1 MYEGV
6 CASHYSFN
14 HTMAFKSLARSVT
27 IGLLLLPVVSVTS
40 SLAQDRAAPMTFQ
53 GRYLVSISDA
63 DMVASAYV
71 DGQLGPREG
80 EDALSVIPL
89 NGHVRDLQAYETN
102 AGNSVAGPPVAVAVT
117 PDGRYAVV
125 IETFTPRPDGDAAG
139 QTFADLSHSD
149 RLQIFDLADP
159 TQPQRIQDVAIGE
172 RPDSVSINAD
182 GTLIAVSFHPNG
194 IGQET
199 PLAIIPFNN
208 GQLGEPVFPTVPRF
222 EADDRIIHAEWHPTQ
237 NVLTLVNEPKAEV
250 SFVQVSGQGNTIS
263 LQPWGNVVQAEKAP
277 FMARFTSD
285 GRHVIVNGLYW
296 GADVEGRWSEAPRG
310 SIVSIRLEAGTQADG
325 SPRHALVSRAIT
337 GVSPEGLAIS
347 PDDGY
352 VVTTNLERSYLPYD
366 DERIT
371 WFSSLTLITLDPQT
385 GQLNRV
391 ADYPYDGILP
401 EAAAFDA
408 SGEFVAIANY
418 DHFDDRIVGGSI
430 DFWRIATDP
439 LNPKPM
445 LVQTRYS
452 VPVTRG
458 AHSMVLVP

>member
-1 MYEGV
+1 
-6 CASHYSFN
+6 
-14 HTMAFKSLARSVT
+14 MAFKSLARSVT
-27 IGLLLLPVVSVTS
+27 IGLLLLPVVNVTS

-63 DMVASAYV
+63 DMLASAYV

-89 NGHVRDLQAYETN
+89 DGHVRDLEAYETN
-102 AGNSVAGPPVAVAVT
+102 AGNSVAGPPVAVTVT
-117 PDGRYAVV
+117 PDGRYAIVV
-125 IETFTPRPDGDAAG
+125 ETFTPRPEGDAIG
-139 QTFADLSHSD
+139 QTFADLSHSN
-149 RLQIFDLADP
+149 RLQVFDLADP
-159 TQPQRIQDVAIGE
+159 TQPQRIQDVVIGE
-172 RPDSVSINAD
+172 RPASVSINPD

-208 GQLGEPVFPTVPRF
+208 GQLGESIFPMVPRF
-222 EADDRIIHAEWHPTQ
+222 GADDHIIHAEWHPTR
-237 NVLTLVNEPKAEV
+237 NVLALVNESRGEV
-250 SFVQVSGQGNTIS
+250 SFVDVIAQDNTIR
-263 LQPWGNVVQAEKAP
+263 LQAWGNVVQAEKAP
-277 FMARFTSD
+277 YMARFTSD
-285 GRHVIVNGLYW
+285 GRHIIVNALYW
-296 GADVEGRWSEAPRG
+296 GADVEGLWSEAPRG
-310 SIVSIRLEAGTQADG
+310 SVVSIRLEAGTQADE
-325 SPRHALVSRAIT
+325 SPRHALISRATT
-337 GVSPEGLAIS
+337 GVSPEGIAIS
-347 PDDGY
+347 PDDRY
-352 VVTTNLERSYLPYD
+352 VVTTNLERSYLPYS

-371 WFSSLTLITLDPQT
+371 WFSSLTLLTLDPET

-408 SGEFVAIANY
+408 SGEFLAVANY
-418 DHFDDRIVGGSI
+418 DHFDDRIPGGSI
-430 DFWRIATDP
+430 DFWRVATDP
-439 LNPKPM
+439 LNPQPM

>member
-1 MYEGV
+1 MI
-6 CASHYSFN
+6 
-14 HTMAFKSLARSVT
+14 FKSLAHSVV
-27 IGLLLLPVVSVTS
+27 IGLILLPIVRVFPSF
-40 SLAQDRAAPMTFQ
+40 AQDRAAPMVFQ

-80 EDALSVIPL
+80 QDALSVIPL
-89 NGHVRDLQAYETN
+89 GGHVRDLTAYETN

-117 PDGRYAVV
+117 PDGRHAVV
-125 IETFTPRPDGDAAG
+125 IETFTPRPDGAAAD
-139 QTFADLSHSD
+139 QTFADLRHSN
-149 RLQIFDLADP
+149 RLQIFDLSDP
-159 TQPQRIQDVAIGE
+159 TQPRLVQNVAIGE
-172 RPDSVSINAD
+172 RPDSVSINRD

-199 PLAIIPFNN
+199 PLALIPFNN
-208 GQLGEPVFPTVPRF
+208 GELGEPVFPTVPRF
-222 EADDRIIHAEWHPTQ
+222 ETDDRIIHAEWHPTQ
-237 NVLTLVNEPKAEV
+237 NVLVLVNEPKAEV
-250 SFVQVSGQGNTIS
+250 SFIQVNGQGNNIS

-277 FMARFTSD
+277 FMARFTAD

-310 SIVSIRLEAGTQADG
+310 SLVSIRLEAGTQADG

-347 PDDGY
+347 PNDRY

-371 WFSSLTLITLDPQT
+371 WFSSLTLITLDPET
-385 GQLNRV
+385 GQLNRIG
-391 ADYPYDGILP
+391 DYPYDGILP

-408 SGEFVAIANY
+408 SGEFLAIANY
-418 DHFDDRIVGGSI
+418 DHFDDRMPGGSI
-430 DFWRIATDP
+430 DFWRIAVDP
-439 LNPKPM
+439 LNPQPM

>member
-1 MYEGV
+1 M
-6 CASHYSFN
+6 
-14 HTMAFKSLARSVT
+14 
-27 IGLLLLPVVSVTS
+27 IGLILLPIVRVFPSF
-40 SLAQDRAAPMTFQ
+40 AQDRAAPMVFQ

-80 EDALSVIPL
+80 QDALSVIPL
-89 NGHVRDLQAYETN
+89 GGHVRDLTAYETN

-117 PDGRYAVV
+117 PDGRHAVV
-125 IETFTPRPDGDAAG
+125 IETFTPRPDGAAAD
-139 QTFADLSHSD
+139 QTFADLRHSN
-149 RLQIFDLADP
+149 RLQIFDLSDP
-159 TQPQRIQDVAIGE
+159 TQPRLVQNVAIGE
-172 RPDSVSINAD
+172 RPDSVSINRD

-199 PLAIIPFNN
+199 PLALIPFNN
-208 GQLGEPVFPTVPRF
+208 GELGEPVFPTVPRF
-222 EADDRIIHAEWHPTQ
+222 ETDDRIIHAEWHPTQ
-237 NVLTLVNEPKAEV
+237 NVLVLVNEPKAEV
-250 SFVQVSGQGNTIS
+250 SFIQVNGQGNNIS

-277 FMARFTSD
+277 FMARFTAD

-310 SIVSIRLEAGTQADG
+310 SLVSIRLEAGTQADG

-347 PDDGY
+347 PNDRY

-371 WFSSLTLITLDPQT
+371 WFSSLTLITLDPET
-385 GQLNRV
+385 GQLNRIG
-391 ADYPYDGILP
+391 DYPYDGILP

-408 SGEFVAIANY
+408 SGEFLAIANY
-418 DHFDDRIVGGSI
+418 DHFDDRMPGGSI
-430 DFWRIATDP
+430 DFWRIAVDP
-439 LNPKPM
+439 LNPQPM

>member
-1 MYEGV
+1 M
-6 CASHYSFN
+6 
-14 HTMAFKSLARSVT
+14 
-27 IGLLLLPVVSVTS
+27 IGLILLPIVRVFPSF
-40 SLAQDRAAPMTFQ
+40 AQDRAAPMVFQ

-80 EDALSVIPL
+80 QDALSVIPL
-89 NGHVRDLQAYETN
+89 GGHVRDLTAYETN

-117 PDGRYAVV
+117 PDGRHAVV
-125 IETFTPRPDGDAAG
+125 IETFTPRPDGAAAD
-139 QTFADLSHSD
+139 QTFTDLRHSN
-149 RLQIFDLADP
+149 RLQIFDLSDP
-159 TQPQRIQDVAIGE
+159 TQPRLVQNVAIGE
-172 RPDSVSINAD
+172 RPDSVSINRD

-199 PLAIIPFNN
+199 PLALIPFNN
-208 GQLGEPVFPTVPRF
+208 GELGEPVFPTVPRF
-222 EADDRIIHAEWHPTQ
+222 ETDDRIIHAEWHPTQ
-237 NVLTLVNEPKAEV
+237 NVLVLVNEPKAEV
-250 SFVQVSGQGNTIS
+250 SFIQVNGQGNNIS

-277 FMARFTSD
+277 FMARFTAD

-310 SIVSIRLEAGTQADG
+310 SLVSIRLEAGTQADG

-347 PDDGY
+347 PNDRY

-371 WFSSLTLITLDPQT
+371 WFSSLTLITLDPET
-385 GQLNRV
+385 GQLNRIG
-391 ADYPYDGILP
+391 DYPYDGILP

-408 SGEFVAIANY
+408 SGEFLAIANY
-418 DHFDDRIVGGSI
+418 DHFDDRMPGGSI
-430 DFWRIATDP
+430 DFWRIAVDP
-439 LNPKPM
+439 LNPQPM